1 MAQANLFFEK
11 IYVMCEIGVGVA
23 LGVMLLA
30 YFVRKAL
37 YA

>member
-1 MAQANLFFEK
+1 MAAANLFFAK
-11 IYVMCEIGVGVA
+11 VYTMCEVGIGVM

-30 YFVRKAL
+30 YFARKAL